1 MHARTTLTLTCTA
14 AALLAGCR
22 AEGNDR
28 SVLGTPG
35 SPNAVVLSDIH
46 GAGTRSETP
55 RRDDTRSITGL
66 SRASWSRQSI
76 VVPVEGTY
84 ALRRYARSYQITETT
99 ARQRGDFPTPLSS
112 LELTGGTRDD
122 QALEILAAGPYAF
135 YEGVVLIPRL
145 FFVPPCEEVRATP
158 QDHWRAPVS
167 TARYTLDERT
177 PATVAETDAAAA
189 PR

>member
-1 MHARTTLTLTCTA
+1 MHARTTLKLLCTA
-14 AALLAGCR
+14 GAVLAGCR

-28 SVLGTPG
+28 SALGTPG

-55 RRDDTRSITGL
+55 RRDDAPSISGL
-66 SRASWSRQSI
+66 SRASWGRQSI

-84 ALRRYARSYQITETT
+84 ALRRYARSYQMTDTT

-112 LELTGGTRDD
+112 LEVTGDTRDE
-122 QALEILAAGPYAF
+122 QAVEILAAGPYAF
-135 YEGVVLIPRL
+135 YEGLVLIPRL

-158 QDHWRAPVS
+158 QEHWRAPAS
-167 TARYTLDERT
+167 TARYTQDERS
-177 PATVAETDAAAA
+177 PAADAGTDAAAA
-189 PR
+189 PK

>member
-1 MHARTTLTLTCTA
+1 MHARTTLTLLCTA
-14 AALLAGCR
+14 GALLAGCR
-22 AEGNDR
+22 ADGNDR
-28 SVLGTPG
+28 SALGTPG
-35 SPNAVVLSDIH
+35 SPNAVVLSNIH

-55 RRDDTRSITGL
+55 RRDDTPSIAGL
-66 SRASWSRQSI
+66 SRAAWSRQSI

-84 ALRRYARSYQITETT
+84 AMRRYARSYQITDTT

-122 QALEILAAGPYAF
+122 QAVEILAAGPYAF
-135 YEGVVLIPRL
+135 YEGLVLIPRL

-158 QDHWRAPVS
+158 QEHWRAPVS

-177 PATVAETDAAAA
+177 PEAAAETDAAAA